1 MLMRLSVV
9 YIHYQ
14 LRNLNCPDGIL
25 FLGGV
30 RNDGGE
36 SDGILLLVLLPKRF
50 FGVVAG
56 RRLVGV

>member
-1 MLMRLSVV
+1 MLSVEEFELPWRHIV
-9 YIHYQ
+9 
-14 LRNLNCPDGIL
+14 
-25 FLGGV
+25 LGGV
-30 RNDGGE
+30 RNNGGE